1 MEVPQGFEHI
11 YEQIGQE
18 LEAGEIPEG
27 KELERAMEIHQQ
39 WCENLEKHY
48 EVIMNHCN
56 PPGKV
61 DKVVLLLL
69 KTIYGTVQAAMAFF
83 KELMKAFKH
92 LKYNRSAA
100 DPCLHYKWSEEG
112 KLIVWLSWVDDCVVG
127 GSGQD
132 PMTKKRKMKQLF
144 ECDDSCELV
153 EYIGNKVH
161 MDRKNGLV

>member
-1 MEVPQGFEHI
+1 
-11 YEQIGQE
+11 
-18 LEAGEIPEG
+18 
-27 KELERAMEIHQQ
+27 
-39 WCENLEKHY
+39 
-48 EVIMNHCN
+48 MNHCN
-56 PPGKV
+56 PHGKV

-100 DPCLHYKWSEEG
+100 DLCLHYKWSEDG

-132 PMTKKRKMKQLF
+132 PITEKRKMKQLF
-144 ECDDSCELV
+144 ECNNSGELV

-161 MDRKNGLV
+161 MDRKNGLVHLTQPVLIQSFKDEFGV